1 MIRHLTK
8 PSVDHQNSPSTINF
22 YQLFADDLAGGMSI
36 GSTGGQ
42 AAKGGKI
49 RSSSLEAASEQQ
61 GLLRRPG
68 LNRRPVGQL

>member
-42 AAKGGKI
+42 AAKGGKLE
-49 RSSSLEAASEQQ
+49 RSAAAVWRLLQNNRGSSGGQ
-61 GLLRRPG
+61 G
-68 LNRRPVGQL
+68 